1 MKQIDHLL
9 HLVKTSLDLPE
20 NATTQTDLLKTAL
33 SRTDFLRL
41 SGKGLALGVAG
52 GLAASCKTS
61 QPGGRYP
68 ANPSTVYQS
77 PTGQQIPSS
86 TPYSPPAKVPKE
98 ADKPIELEAWKS
110 DVDRK
115 SAPTPTPLPMDQR
128 VGYALIGLGHL
139 TLEELLPAFAQ
150 CKKSKP
156 VALVSGNPEKM
167 QKVAQQYGIKASNCY
182 SYEQYDRLKD
192 NPEVQAIYIVLP
204 NSMHAEYTIR
214 GAQAGKHIL
223 CEKPMANSSK
233 EAQAMIDACNKAGR
247 KLMVAYR
254 IQYEPNNRMIRDM
267 VRSKQFG
274 APKFV
279 EASNCQSSANPQ
291 HWRHIKAL
299 AGGGALPDIGLYCLN
314 TTRFILGEEPTEVFG
329 YQYSTPGNP
338 LFREV
343 EEVMSW
349 QMRFPSGVIANCST
363 HYNVHESRR
372 YRILAERGWMG
383 LDPAFSYNG
392 IQMETARAD
401 GMIERKETP
410 IVNQKNQFVTEID
423 HFSDCILNNKQPFTP
438 GEEGLQDQKIMEA
451 IYQSASEGKPVRLAT
466 VSKKDAF
473 RGPDPDLQ

>member
-9 HLVKTSLDLPE
+9 QLFKTEPDADVPGS
-20 NATTQTDLLKTAL
+20 L

-41 SGKGLALGVAG
+41 TGKGLAAGVVG

-61 QPGGRYP
+61 QSGTRYP
-68 ANPSTVYQS
+68 ANPATVYRS

-128 VGYALIGLGHL
+128 VGYALVGLGHL
-139 TLEELLPAFAQ
+139 TLEEILPAFAQ

-156 VALVSGNPEKM
+156 VALVSGSPEKL
-167 QKVAQQYGIKASNCY
+167 QKVAQQYGIKASSCY

-223 CEKPMANSSK
+223 CEKPMANSSQQ
-233 EAQAMIDACNKAGR
+233 AQAMIDACNRAGR

-267 VRSKQFG
+267 VRSKQYG

-279 EASNCQSSANPQ
+279 ESFNCQSSANPQ

-299 AGGGALPDIGLYCLN
+299 AGGGSLPDIGLYCLN

-349 QMRFPSGVIANCST
+349 QMRFPSGVIANCAA

-372 YRILAERGWMG
+372 YRVLTESGWMG
-383 LDPAFSYNG
+383 LDPAFSYTG
-392 IQMETARAD
+392 LKMETAHAD
-401 GMIERKETP
+401 GMVERKETP
-410 IVNQKNQFVTEID
+410 ILEQKNQFATEID
-423 HFSDCILNNKQPFTP
+423 HFSACIMTNKQPFTP
-438 GEEGLQDQKIMEA
+438 GEEGLQDHKIMEA
-451 IYQSASEGKPVRLAT
+451 IYQSASEGRPVKLAS
-466 VSKKDAF
+466 VAKKDAF
-473 RGPDPDLQ
+473 RGPEPEL